1 MAVKP
6 VPPMTDIPSFPA
18 LSDRAAGTY
27 NSKAFAF
34 GTYMADT
41 FNGEMFAVASNVM
54 ENAADA
60 QASAVTANGA
70 AATAQSAADDAVAL
84 VGVNAWVS
92 GTTYA
97 KNVAV
102 ISQVN
107 FQTYRRRVAGA
118 GTVDPANDSTN
129 WAMRTGSGAFIPQ
142 PASSTSLNLGL
153 GRFFTKTLNGN
164 ETLTFDNCPSIGY
177 AFMLELTHVSG
188 VLSLPSTVKT
198 SDDIVYSLTPGKTHM
213 LMFVTTNGGAR
224 WRMVI
229 SPNYTN

>member
-1 MAVKP
+1 MNMAIATIDELP
-6 VPPMTDIPSFPA
+6 AAPDPATDTPA
-18 LSDRAAGTY
+18 LFSQKAAAMVLAQKSMIPQM
-27 NSKAFAF
+27 NAF
-34 GTYMADT
+34 GAQANALAIDVMAKSVS
-41 FNGEMFAVASNVM
+41 AVA
-54 ENAADA
+54 AA
-60 QASAVTANGA
+60 Q
-70 AATAQSAADDAVAL
+70 TAQSAADDAVSL

-118 GTVDPANDSTN
+118 GTTDPANDSTN
-129 WAMRTGSGAFIPQ
+129 WAMLVGGGAFIAQ
-142 PASSTSLNLGL
+142 PAPTASINLAL
-153 GRFFTKTLNGN
+153 SRFHTKTLNGN

-198 SDDIVYSLTPGKTHM
+198 SDDIVYSLTPGKTHL
-213 LMFVTTNGGAR
+213 LMFITSNGGAR

-229 SPNYTN
+229 APNYTN

>member
-1 MAVKP
+1 MAVTP
-6 VPPMTDIPSFPA
+6 VPTMTDIPPFPA

-41 FNGEMFAVASNVM
+41 FNSEISAVASNVLQ
-54 ENAADA
+54 NATDA

-118 GTVDPANDSTN
+118 GTTDPANDSTN
-129 WAMRTGSGAFIPQ
+129 WAMLVGGGAFIAQ
-142 PASSTSLNLGL
+142 PAPTASINLAL
-153 GRFFTKTLNGN
+153 SRFHTKTLNGN

-177 AFMLELTHVSG
+177 AFMIELTHVSG
-188 VLSLPSTVKT
+188 VLLLPSTVKT
-198 SDDIVYSLTPGKTHM
+198 SDDIVYSLTPGKTHL
-213 LMFVTTNGGAR
+213 LMFITSNGGAR

-229 SPNYTN
+229 APNYTN

>member
-34 GTYMADT
+34 GSYMADT
-41 FNGEMFAVASNVM
+41 FNGEIFAVASNVM

-142 PASSTSLNLGL
+142 PAPSTSLNLGL

-229 SPNYTN
+229 APNYTN

>member
-1 MAVKP
+1 MNMAIATIDELP
-6 VPPMTDIPSFPA
+6 AAPDPATDTPTLFSQKAAAMVLAQKGMIPQM
-18 LSDRAAGTY
+18 
-27 NSKAFAF
+27 NAF
-34 GTYMADT
+34 G
-41 FNGEMFAVASNVM
+41 
-54 ENAADA
+54 A
-60 QASAVTANGA
+60 QANALAIDVMAKSDSAVTAA
-70 AATAQSAADDAVAL
+70 QTAQSAADDAVSL

-142 PASSTSLNLGL
+142 PAPSTSLNLGL

-229 SPNYTN
+229 APNYTN

>member
-1 MAVKP
+1 MAIATIDELP
-6 VPPMTDIPSFPA
+6 AAPDPATDTPA
-18 LSDRAAGTY
+18 LFSQKAAAMVLAQKGMIPQMNIFGVQANELASDVTAKSAA
-27 NSKAFAF
+27 
-34 GTYMADT
+34 
-41 FNGEMFAVASNVM
+41 AVA
-54 ENAADA
+54 AA
-60 QASAVTANGA
+60 QTAV
-70 AATAQSAADDAVAL
+70 SAAEGAVAL

-118 GTVDPANDSTN
+118 GTTDPANDSAN
-129 WAMRTGSGAFIPQ
+129 WAMLVGGGAFIAQ
-142 PASSTSLNLGL
+142 PAPTASINLAL
-153 GRFFTKTLNGN
+153 SRFHTKTLNGN

-188 VLSLPSTVKT
+188 VLLLPSTVKT
-198 SDDIVYSLTPGKTHM
+198 SDDIVYSLTPGKTHL
-213 LMFVTTNGGAR
+213 LMFITSNGGAR

-229 SPNYTN
+229 APNYTN